1 MIRTKI
7 ALGALLMSFALA
19 PAGAAKKKAAHAAGK
34 ASHASPTGHTGHT
47 GHASLGHKAAGK
59 SGAKAPRGK
68 NKHGTAK
75 AVPAAASVAAFVAP
89 APKPVLERRQD
100 RSFDTLTGQFLT
112 ALWRLGPESAIAAGK
127 YDTAASLSIPDAAG
141 RAAQLAFADEWLER
155 LNKIEA
161 RQLSPRQRIDHAL
174 LINKLNGDRWR
185 LTALR
190 EFEWNPAL
198 YNVAGPIEHILHTE
212 YAAQPQRLRT
222 LLKRI
227 AAVPAY
233 YAAARASIVNP
244 TREHTRLAIAQN
256 AGAVPLLAELERVA
270 QASIL
275 SPTEKQLYTQRTGAA
290 RAAVEGYVAWLGEL
304 DNGFD
309 NGKSEARSFR
319 LGKELY
325 EQKFAY
331 ELQSGASGA
340 QTYQKAQI
348 ARDLVL
354 ADMGALADELWSK
367 TMGAAPPPSERD
379 EKIGKVIEQLS
390 AHHVARAD
398 FLPEIRRQIPLL
410 RDWVNSRQL
419 LSLDPKLSPL
429 VRETPLYQRGLTFAT
444 LEASGPYRPRGRS
457 YYNITPLDADTPE
470 QAEARLREYN
480 QWTLPL
486 NTMHDTIPGL
496 YAQRSYANRAPSV
509 IRAVFGGA
517 AMRDGWAV
525 YGERM
530 MLESGY
536 GENTPEMRLMA
547 AKWQLRAIT
556 DALLD
561 YGVHALGMT
570 QEQALEML
578 TRQAFQNPREA
589 AEKWRL
595 AQLTSVQ
602 ASAGFAGYGEIMEW
616 REQRKQAQ
624 GGQFTPQAFNQQ
636 LLSQGGAPLRFIKE
650 Q

>member
-1 MIRTKI
+1 SGMRRLAAVSYLPAAI
-7 ALGALLMSFALA
+7 ALSGSRRHSALDPLA
-19 PAGAAKKKAAHAAGK
+19 
-34 ASHASPTGHTGHT
+34 
-47 GHASLGHKAAGK
+47 
-59 SGAKAPRGK
+59 
-68 NKHGTAK
+68 
-75 AVPAAASVAAFVAP
+75 
-89 APKPVLERRQD
+89 
-100 RSFDTLTGQFLT
+100 GQFLT
-112 ALWRLGPESAIAAGK
+112 ALWRLDPESAIAAGK
-127 YDTAASLSIPDAAG
+127 YDTAASLRIPDAAG
-141 RAAQLAFADEWLER
+141 RAEQLAFAEAWLAR
-155 LNKIEA
+155 LNKLDA

-174 LINKLNGDRWR
+174 LSNKLNGDRWR
-185 LTALR
+185 LGALR

-198 YNVAGPIEHILHTE
+198 YNVAGPIERILHTE

-222 LLKRI
+222 LLRRI
-227 AAVPAY
+227 ADVPAY
-233 YAAARASIVNP
+233 YAAARTSIVNP

-256 AGAVPLLAELERVA
+256 AGAVQLLGELERVA

-290 RAAVEGYVAWLGEL
+290 RAAVDAYVAWLGEL
-304 DNGFD
+304 DNGVD
-309 NGKSEARSFR
+309 NGKNDARSFR

-340 QTYQKAQI
+340 QTYQKAQT
-348 ARDLVL
+348 ARDLLL
-354 ADMGALADELWSK
+354 AEMGALADELWSK
-367 TMGAAPPPSERD
+367 TMGEAPQPSDRN

-390 AHHVARAD
+390 ARHVARAD

-419 LSLDPKLSPL
+419 LSLDPKLTPV
-429 VRETPLYQRGLTFAT
+429 VRETPPHQRGLAFTA
-444 LEASGPYRPRGRS
+444 LDASGPYRPQGRS
-457 YYNITPLDADTPE
+457 YYNITPLDAEPPE
-470 QAEARLREYN
+470 QAEAKLREYN

-486 NTMHDTIPGL
+486 STMHDTIPGL
-496 YAQRSYANRAPSV
+496 YAQRSYANRSLSV
-509 IRAVFGGA
+509 VKAVFGGA

-547 AKWQLRAIT
+547 AKRQLRAIT

-589 AEKWRL
+589 AEKWRR

-602 ASAGFAGYGEIMEW
+602 PSAGFAGYSEIMEW

-624 GGQFTPQAFNQQ
+624 GGQFTPQAFHQQ
-636 LLSQGGAPLRFIKE
+636 LLGQGGAPLRLIKE